1 MIICRSL
8 SRGGKEFE
16 LLGDMIV
23 FKVDHQSFDDSVSDF
38 SLFTMFLLHV
48 LFESLIIPL
57 TLFRCA
63 LNIAQ

>member
-1 MIICRSL
+1 MIICPSL

-38 SLFTMFLLHV
+38 SLFAMFFLA
-48 LFESLIIPL
+48 
-57 TLFRCA
+57 CA
-63 LNIAQ
+63 F

>member
-1 MIICRSL
+1 MIICLSL

-38 SLFTMFLLHV
+38 SLFSMFSLYV
-48 LFESLIIPL
+48 LFESLIIPM